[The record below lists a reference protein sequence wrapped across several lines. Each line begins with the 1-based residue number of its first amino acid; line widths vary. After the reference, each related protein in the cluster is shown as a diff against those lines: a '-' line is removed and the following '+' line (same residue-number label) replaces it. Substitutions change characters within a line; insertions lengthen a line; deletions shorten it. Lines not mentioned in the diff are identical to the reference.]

1 MARPRQA
8 APETPASP
16 EPSPAGSAARR
27 GAGAKVAEAAG
38 SEERRR
44 PAPPSPIPAL
54 PEAPA
59 PTGAR
64 LAANQ
69 MRRMRRIVDVAV
81 ELAERGGLEAVR
93 LRDVAERSD
102 VALGTL
108 YKYFRSKEDILLF
121 ALDEEVTRLEQ
132 GLALRPPAGATP
144 FARAV
149 EFFRRT
155 SRALIG
161 RAPLARAMIRALTGT
176 DELAVKVAAFQLRIA
191 RLVAASLRGTAPDLG
206 APLQAAI
213 GSERERAVAQTL
225 MHVWFSALVGW
236 SAGMHGER
244 AVVEQVRTAAELI
257 LLAEER

>member
-8 APETPASP
+8 DPASADSLAP
-16 EPSPAGSAARR
+16 GMPA
-27 GAGAKVAEAAG
+27 
-38 SEERRR
+38 
-44 PAPPSPIPAL
+44 
-54 PEAPA
+54 PEAPV

-69 MRRMRRIVDVAV
+69 MKRMRRIVDAAV
-81 ELAERGGLEAVR
+81 ELAEQGGFEAVR

-121 ALDEEVTRLEQ
+121 ALDEEVSRLEQ
-132 GLALRPPAGATP
+132 GLVARPPAGETP
-144 FARAV
+144 FARV
-149 EFFRRT
+149 VDFFRRT

-176 DELAVKVAAFQLRIA
+176 DELAVKVALFQLRIA
-191 RLVAASLRGTAPDLG
+191 RLVAAALRGEPPDLA
-206 APLQAAI
+206 APLDASA
-213 GSERERAVAQTL
+213 GSARERAAALTL

-236 SAGMHGER
+236 SAGLHGER
-244 AVVEQVRTAAELI
+244 SVVDQVRTAAELI
-257 LLAEER
+257 LGPEER

>member
-8 APETPASP
+8 PPSTRPASSRP
-16 EPSPAGSAARR
+16 AADGVAGS
-27 GAGAKVAEAAG
+27 GAGVAPKPAAT
-38 SEERRR
+38 
-44 PAPPSPIPAL
+44 APPEGRTDPPV
-54 PEAPA
+54 
-59 PTGAR
+59 AR

-69 MRRMRRIVDVAV
+69 IKRMRRIVDAAV
-81 ELAERGGLEAVR
+81 ELAERGGFEAVR

-132 GLALRPPAGATP
+132 ALAVRPPAGDTAY
-144 FARAV
+144 ARAV
-149 EFFRRT
+149 DFFRRT

-161 RAPLARAMIRALTGT
+161 RPSLTRAMIRALTSA

-191 RLVAASLRGTAPDLG
+191 RLVAAALRGEPAALAAPLDAPAG
-206 APLQAAI
+206 APH
-213 GSERERAVAQTL
+213 ERATAQAL

-236 SAGMHGER
+236 SAGVHSER
-244 AVVEQVRTAAELI
+244 GVVEQVRAAAELI
-257 LLAEER
+257 LAPGER

>member
-8 APETPASP
+8 DPASADPLAPGTAAPEASVPAT
-16 EPSPAGSAARR
+16 AR
-27 GAGAKVAEAAG
+27 EAA
-38 SEERRR
+38 E
-44 PAPPSPIPAL
+44 PPV
-54 PEAPA
+54 
-59 PTGAR
+59 AR

-69 MRRMRRIVDVAV
+69 MKRMRRIVDAAV
-81 ELAERGGLEAVR
+81 ELAEQGGFEAVR

-121 ALDEEVTRLEQ
+121 ALDEEVSRLEQ
-132 GLALRPPAGATP
+132 GLLARPPTGDTP

-149 EFFRRT
+149 DFFRRT

-191 RLVAASLRGTAPDLG
+191 RLVAAALRGEPPDLG
-206 APLQAAI
+206 APLDASN
-213 GSERERAVAQTL
+213 GSVRERAAAQTL

-236 SAGMHGER
+236 SAGLHTER
-244 AVVEQVRTAAELI
+244 SVVEQVRTAAELI
-257 LLAEER
+257 LGPERR

>member
-8 APETPASP
+8 APTGSEVRAPAEAGAVGRAPAS
-16 EPSPAGSAARR
+16 GR
-27 GAGAKVAEAAG
+27 AGAP
-38 SEERRR
+38 
-44 PAPPSPIPAL
+44 PAPDPVVGM
-54 PEAPA
+54 PEAPPPVA
-59 PTGAR
+59 SATAEPPVAR

-69 MRRMRRIVDVAV
+69 LKRMRRIVDAAV
-81 ELAERGGLEAVR
+81 ELAEQGGFEAVR

-121 ALDEEVTRLEQ
+121 ALDEEVSRLEQ
-132 GLALRPPAGATP
+132 ALRVRPPAGETP

-149 EFFRRT
+149 DFFRRT

-161 RAPLARAMIRALTGT
+161 RAPLARAMIRALTSA

-191 RLVAASLRGTAPDLG
+191 RLVAAALRGTPADLA
-206 APLQAAI
+206 APLDASV
-213 GSERERAVAQTL
+213 GSARERATAQTL

-236 SAGMHGER
+236 SAGLHSER
-244 AVVEQVRTAAELI
+244 SVVDQVRAAAELI
-257 LLAEER
+257 LASEER

>member
-8 APETPASP
+8 DPASADPLAAGTAAPEAQ
-16 EPSPAGSAARR
+16 
-27 GAGAKVAEAAG
+27 
-38 SEERRR
+38 
-44 PAPPSPIPAL
+44 
-54 PEAPA
+54 A

-69 MRRMRRIVDVAV
+69 MKRMRRIVDAAV
-81 ELAERGGLEAVR
+81 ELAEQGGFEAVR

-121 ALDEEVTRLEQ
+121 ALDEEVSRLEQ
-132 GLALRPPAGATP
+132 GLVARPPAGDTP

-149 EFFRRT
+149 DFFRRT

-176 DELAVKVAAFQLRIA
+176 DDLAVKVAAFQLRIA
-191 RLVAASLRGTAPDLG
+191 RLVEAALRGVAPDL
-206 APLQAAI
+206 ATPLDAEN
-213 GSERERAVAQTL
+213 GETRERAQARTL

-236 SAGMHGER
+236 SAGLHSER
-244 AVVEQVRTAAELI
+244 AVVEQVRTAADLV
-257 LLAEER
+257 LGRGER